1 MSSTPD
7 IFISFAAGVLSFLS
21 PCILPLIPSYIS
33 YIGGVSLKDLHAE
46 RPPRFLILGKTL
58 LFILGFSIVFVAL
71 GVLFSGTGFFL
82 SGVSRTINIIAGI
95 IVILLGLNII
105 FDFWKLLNIEKKF
118 HLNRQP
124 KGLIGSVLIGMAFGA
139 GWSPCIG
146 PILAAILFLAGNSA
160 QIGTGMLYLSI
171 YSLGL
176 GLPFIL
182 TALFFIPLT
191 ERLNKL
197 KKHMKSIRIIS
208 GIFLVIIGL
217 LIMFGRLQSIS
228 AAFVQLGRNISQWES
243 AHPASARIVI
253 GSVYLFIAFL
263 FFVPAILRKVKTAS
277 ASQHKPGSDDRP
289 KDPAEPVPAQN
300 GGNVFTPGKTIFAGL
315 FTILAILQYAG
326 LINTAAFLF
335 NWFTYQGL

>member
-1 MSSTPD
+1 MSSAPN

-46 RPPRFLILGKTL
+46 HPPRFVILRKTL

-82 SGVSRTINIIAGI
+82 SGVSRTINIAAGI

-105 FDFWKLLNIEKKF
+105 FDFWKLLNIEKKL
-118 HLNRQP
+118 HLKKQP
-124 KGLIGSVLIGMAFGA
+124 KGFIGSVLIGMAFGA

-160 QIGTGMLYLSI
+160 QIGSGILYLSI

-176 GLPFIL
+176 GLPFVL
-182 TALFFIPLT
+182 TAVFFIPLT

-197 KKHMKSIRIIS
+197 KKHMKTIRVIS
-208 GIFLVIIGL
+208 GVFLVVIGL
-217 LIMFGRLQSIS
+217 LIMLGRLQQIS
-228 AAFVQLGRNISQWES
+228 AAFVQLGRNISLWES
-243 AHPASARIVI
+243 ANPAAARIVM
-253 GSVYLFIAFL
+253 GSVYLIIAFL
-263 FFVPAILRKVKTAS
+263 IFLPSVLRKAKSSPAHDGSTESEKQHTGTSKIGTAVRGPKLFTPVKT
-277 ASQHKPGSDDRP
+277 
-289 KDPAEPVPAQN
+289 V
-300 GGNVFTPGKTIFAGL
+300 FAGA
-315 FTILAILQYAG
+315 FTVLAALQYAG
-326 LINTAAFLF
+326 IINTAAFLF